1 MEHAI
6 SGVYHGSVVG
16 PLLFSIYIND
26 LCDITLSYGV
36 K

>member
-1 MEHAI
+1 MEHTN
-6 SGVYHGSVVG
+6 SGVHLGSVVG
-16 PLLFSIYIND
+16 PLLDSIYVND